1 MTAVLLRDLCFSR
14 DKADP
19 DVVKLCEA
27 LGDLA
32 GNVAVEVRTERHD
45 FGMSYRVLIL
55 YFLGVGQIHYKTL
68 SQIATALDTDDIA
81 VQPAHNE
88 VEVVVKGRTV
98 RMRPV
103 LKLQVV
109 K

>member
-1 MTAVLLRDLCFSR
+1 MTAVLLRDLCSSR

-55 YFLGVGQIHYKTL
+55 YFLGVGQVHYRTL
-68 SQIATALDTDDIA
+68 SQIAAALGTDNIA
-81 VQPAHNE
+81 VQPVHDE
-88 VEVVVKGRTV
+88 VEVVVKGRRVKT
-98 RMRPV
+98 RPV
-103 LKLQVV
+103 MKLQVV